1 MTILSQVWHW
11 FWFAQTGLHVVLLA
25 LLMWRRFYG
34 DYPVFFLY
42 TAFASLQTA
51 ALLAMNYMPA
61 VSGDQ
66 YYAVYLSSSGVL
78 TVLRFAVVYELL
90 RHVLQNYP
98 ALRNLGTRVFCWA
111 TIILVA
117 AAIAL
122 AWFAPANGSGHVMS
136 VIYVLAR
143 TADLLLCGLLL
154 LLFVFRRLFHLSW
167 RSCTFGIAL
176 GLGILASADLAIY
189 AIRSQI
195 EPLARNLSTD
205 VLDLMTQC
213 ATFCSVLIWT
223 IYIVAP
229 ERQPQALV
237 RLPEH
242 DLETWNQELQRLL
255 QQ

>member
-1 MTILSQVWHW
+1 MSILSQAWHW
-11 FWFAQTGLHVVLLA
+11 FWFAQTGLHLA
-25 LLMWRRFYG
+25 LFGWLMRRRFYG
-34 DYPVFFLY
+34 DYPIFFLY
-42 TAFASLQTA
+42 TGFASLHTS
-51 ALLAMNYMPA
+51 ALLAMNYMPS

-66 YYAVYLSSSGVL
+66 YYAFYLGSSGVL

-98 ALRNLGTRVFCWA
+98 ALRNLGTRAFCWA

-117 AAIAL
+117 AAIFL
-122 AWFAPANGSGHVMS
+122 AWFAPASGSGHVMS
-136 VIYVLAR
+136 VVFVLAR

-154 LLFVFRRLFHLSW
+154 LLFLFRRLFNLSW

-176 GLGILASADLAIY
+176 GLGVLASADLATY
-189 AIRSQI
+189 AIRAQV
-195 EPLARNLSTD
+195 EPLTRNLNTD
-205 VLDLMTQC
+205 VLDLMTQF
-213 ATFCSVLIWT
+213 ATFCSVLVWM
-223 IYIVAP
+223 IYIASP
-229 ERQPQALV
+229 ERQHQAVV